1 MNDTESRFFTAAEAA
16 RCLGVSKATI
26 LRHMNELPQEEQ
38 AQGTYRGKP
47 TRLVTEIGLVHLSM
61 LITEAELNQA
71 TLDEVKQGAPSAATS
86 ESSAA
91 KYNEVNQGELMA
103 ELRARIAAQEREIS
117 MKNQQI
123 TSLTA
128 ALETAQQATAAAQAL
143 HAATAEQLRRLTAQ
157 AAPEPPQD
165 EAEPERATVT
175 TPSGESAQEAASAPT
190 EAPAPEITRATT
202 QEAPPERASFAER
215 LRFLFTGRNSP

>member
-1 MNDTESRFFTAAEAA
+1 MKQLFTIREAAEITGTSKSTIRRYLEALQDAGKIPPEGIAHEQRAGHTVILLSAATVEALKAAMNDSST
-16 RCLGVSKATI
+16 
-26 LRHMNELPQEEQ
+26 
-38 AQGTYRGKP
+38 
-47 TRLVTEIGLVHLSM
+47 
-61 LITEAELNQA
+61 NQA
-71 TLDEVKQGAPSAATS
+71 TVYGTNHNAHQDAPDAP
-86 ESSAA
+86 ESDPRTA
-91 KYNEVNQGELMA
+91 ELLS

-117 MKNQQI
+117 VKNEQI

-165 EAEPERATVT
+165 RAEPEPPTDT

-190 EAPAPEITRATT
+190 EAPAPEITGSGR
-202 QEAPPERASFAER
+202 EAPPERATLAQR
-215 LRFLFTGRNSP
+215 LRFLFRGKI

>member
-1 MNDTESRFFTAAEAA
+1 MKQLFTIREAAEITGTSKSTIRRYLEALQDAGKIPPEGIAHEQRAGHTVILLSAATVEALKAAMNDSST
-16 RCLGVSKATI
+16 
-26 LRHMNELPQEEQ
+26 
-38 AQGTYRGKP
+38 
-47 TRLVTEIGLVHLSM
+47 
-61 LITEAELNQA
+61 NQA
-71 TLDEVKQGAPSAATS
+71 TVYGTNHNAHQDAPDAP
-86 ESSAA
+86 ESDPRT
-91 KYNEVNQGELMA
+91 A
-103 ELRARIAAQEREIS
+103 ELLSELRDRIAAQEREIS
-117 MKNQQI
+117 VKNEQI

-165 EAEPERATVT
+165 RAEPEPPTDT

-190 EAPAPEITRATT
+190 VDAAPEITRASG
-202 QEAPPERASFAER
+202 QEAPPERATLAQR

>member
-1 MNDTESRFFTAAEAA
+1 MKQLFTIREAAEITGTSKSTIRRYLEALQDAGKIPPEGIAHEQRAGHTVILLSAATVEALKAAMNDSST
-16 RCLGVSKATI
+16 
-26 LRHMNELPQEEQ
+26 
-38 AQGTYRGKP
+38 
-47 TRLVTEIGLVHLSM
+47 
-61 LITEAELNQA
+61 NQA
-71 TLDEVKQGAPSAATS
+71 TVYGTNHNAHQDAPDAP
-86 ESSAA
+86 ESDPRTA
-91 KYNEVNQGELMA
+91 ELLS

-117 MKNQQI
+117 VKNEQI

-165 EAEPERATVT
+165 EAQPGEGKDT
-175 TPSGESAQEAASAPT
+175 TPSGESAQGAASAPT
-190 EAPAPEITRATT
+190 EAPAPEITGSG
-202 QEAPPERASFAER
+202 QEAPPERATLAQR